1 MSNYNLSIKS
11 LNYNFEDSKFNLTII
26 VEGDEFPT
34 PSNTVGL
41 LTNGTINFSMESG
54 GSETC
59 NSATFTCQTATILD
73 NYAFTFSDI
82 PGSADISGSIGTS
95 TSSDLFEIESCS
107 IEISQPGRL
116 RGEVSGNG
124 KVDIGVR
131 KKPGTR
137 GKYSCISC
145 GLNNN
150 KTAVL
155 LTFVTA
161 TEDNLNGSVE
171 GVPGNLITSGL
182 GISTQATDG
191 NPEPTSI
198 SEFAFQDQ

>member
-11 LNYNFEDSKFNLTII
+11 LNYNFKDSKFNLTINI
-26 VEGDEFPT
+26 EGDEFPT
-34 PSNTVGL
+34 PSSTVGV
-41 LTNGTINFSMESG
+41 LTNGTINFSMESS

-59 NSATFTCQTATILD
+59 NSASFTCQTATILD
-73 NYAFTFSDI
+73 SYTFTFSDI

-95 TSSDLFEIESCS
+95 TNSDLFEIESCS
-107 IEISQPGRL
+107 IVISATGRL
-116 RGEVSGNG
+116 RGEVSGDG
-124 KVDIGVR
+124 TVDVGVR

-137 GKYSCISC
+137 GKYSCVSC
-145 GLNNN
+145 GLNTNN
-150 KTAVL
+150 TAVL
-155 LTFVTA
+155 LTFVAA
-161 TEDNLNGSVE
+161 TEDNLTGSVE
-171 GVPGNLITSGL
+171 GVPGSLMTSGL